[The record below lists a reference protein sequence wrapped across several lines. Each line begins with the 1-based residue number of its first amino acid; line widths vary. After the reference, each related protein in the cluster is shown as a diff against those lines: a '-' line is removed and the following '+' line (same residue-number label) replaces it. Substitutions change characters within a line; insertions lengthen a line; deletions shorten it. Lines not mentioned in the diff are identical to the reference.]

1 MRLVVRC
8 FLLRFSLL
16 ILAITISA
24 RASAQTAQT
33 TPSKIPGTIAGRVTA
48 GSQPA
53 AGVEVLVKPGG
64 TAPGMDLIQSAPATT
79 TTTDSDGRYRL
90 TNLAPGSYRLT
101 AYAPTYVIDG
111 GNDPLYPGRAV
122 NVGEGEV
129 IENVN
134 ISMRLGGVLTG
145 KVTDPDD
152 RPVIGEM
159 VSAQRL
165 SANEKP
171 LSPGLPDFF
180 NGLWQ
185 TDDRGIYRIFGLEPG
200 KYIIAAGTSSEGA
213 MAQMGS
219 AGGTYYRRT
228 FHVNAIEERNARI
241 IEIKSGDEVENV
253 DIKLERAST
262 GKTFAAAGRVV
273 EAENGKPVIGVMI
286 AYIPTKQGAQGLGL
300 GNSVTNSQ
308 GEFRL
313 EGLTPSTYRA
323 FVMGLEAS
331 DAYGEPIEFEISG
344 SDLTGLEIKMRQGVS
359 ISGVAVIEGSTDPAV
374 REKLSK
380 IQLFAVR
387 SESTSSQSDSL
398 SSFPV
403 IGQISP
409 NGTFRIGGVRPGKI
423 RLGAQTMMV
432 QGISLLRIEHNG
444 VEVKELQLNN
454 PGDRATGVR
463 LVFAYGTGSIAGRV
477 EIRGGTLPSDVRLGV
492 IATRSGEVGLAP
504 DFKMGDLDARGQFL
518 IEGLTQGTYKLT
530 LTARGTATNK
540 PDLPRIEQTVI
551 VQGYTRQDVT
561 LVVDLS
567 KKEKK

>member
-16 ILAITISA
+16 VLAITISA

-53 AGVEVLVKPGG
+53 AGVEVLVKPAGS
-64 TAPGMDLIQSAPATT
+64 APGMDILQVAPATT

-101 AYAPTYVIDG
+101 AYAPAYVIDG

-134 ISMRLGGVLTG
+134 ISMTPGGVLTG

-159 VSAQRL
+159 VTAHRL

-171 LSPGLPDFF
+171 VSPVLPDVFD
-180 NGLWQ
+180 LWQ

-200 KYIIAAGTSSEGA
+200 KYVIAAGRSSEGA
-213 MAQMGS
+213 MVQMGTG
-219 AGGTYYRRT
+219 GGTYYRRT
-228 FHVNAIEERNARI
+228 FHGNAIEERNAKI
-241 IEIKSGDEVENV
+241 IEIKSGDEVENI

-262 GKTFAAAGRVV
+262 GKTFAARGRVV
-273 EAENGKPVIGVMI
+273 EAENGKPVIGVMV
-286 AYIPTKQGAQGLGL
+286 AYGATKQGAQGFGL

-308 GEFRL
+308 GQFQL

-323 FVMGLEAS
+323 YVIGLEAS
-331 DAYGEPIEFEISG
+331 DVYGEQIEFEISG

-359 ISGVAVIEGSTDPAV
+359 ISGVAVIEGSTDPAL

-380 IQLFAVR
+380 VQLFAVR
-387 SESTSSQSDSL
+387 SESIDSSDFL
-398 SSFPV
+398 SSFGGV
-403 IGQISP
+403 GQISP

-423 RLGAQTMMV
+423 RLGANTMIV
-432 QGISLLRIEHNG
+432 EGISLLRIEHNG
-444 VEVKELQLNN
+444 AEVKELQLNN
-454 PGDRATGVR
+454 AGDRATGVR
-463 LVFAYGTGSIAGRV
+463 VVFAYGMASISGRV
-477 EIRGGTLPSDVRLGV
+477 EVRGGTLPSDIRLGV
-492 IATRSGEVGLAP
+492 IASRSPATGVAP
-504 DFKMGDLDARGQFL
+504 DFKMVDLDARGQFL
-518 IEGLTQGTYKLT
+518 IEGLTQGTYKLS
-530 LTARGTATNK
+530 LTARGAATNK
-540 PDLPRIEQTVI
+540 LELPRIEQTVI
-551 VQGYTRQDVT
+551 VQGNARQDVT

>member
-1 MRLVVRC
+1 
-8 FLLRFSLL
+8 
-16 ILAITISA
+16 
-24 RASAQTAQT
+24 
-33 TPSKIPGTIAGRVTA
+33 
-48 GSQPA
+48 
-53 AGVEVLVKPGG
+53 
-64 TAPGMDLIQSAPATT
+64 MDLIQVAPATT
-79 TTTDSDGRYRL
+79 ATTDSDGRYRL

-101 AYAPTYVIDG
+101 AYAPAYVIEG

-134 ISMRLGGVLTG
+134 ISLRLGGVLTG

-180 NGLWQ
+180 NLWQ

-200 KYIIAAGTSSEGA
+200 KYIIAAGTPSEGA
-213 MAQMGS
+213 MVQMS
-219 AGGTYYRRT
+219 TAGGTYYRRT

-262 GKTFAAAGRVV
+262 GKTFAATGRVV

-286 AYIPTKQGAQGLGL
+286 AYSATKQGAQGFGL
-300 GNSVTNSQ
+300 GNSLTNSQ

-323 FVMGLEAS
+323 YVIGLEAS
-331 DAYGEPIEFEISG
+331 EVYGEQIEFEISG

-359 ISGVAVIEGSTDPAV
+359 ISGVAVIEGSTDPAL
-374 REKLSK
+374 REKLSN

-387 SESTSSQSDSL
+387 S
-398 SSFPV
+398 
-403 IGQISP
+403 
-409 NGTFRIGGVRPGKI
+409 RK
-423 RLGAQTMMV
+423 
-432 QGISLLRIEHNG
+432 H
-444 VEVKELQLNN
+444 
-454 PGDRATGVR
+454 R
-463 LVFAYGTGSIAGRV
+463 LVGF
-477 EIRGGTLPSDVRLGV
+477 P
-492 IATRSGEVGLAP
+492 
-504 DFKMGDLDARGQFL
+504 QFL
-518 IEGLTQGTYKLT
+518 SWCR
-530 LTARGTATNK
+530 A
-540 PDLPRIEQTVI
+540 D
-551 VQGYTRQDVT
+551 
-561 LVVDLS
+561 
-567 KKEKK
+567 

>member
-16 ILAITISA
+16 VLAITISA

-33 TPSKIPGTIAGRVTA
+33 TPSKNPGTIAGRVTA

-64 TAPGMDLIQSAPATT
+64 TAPGMDLMQFAPATT
-79 TTTDSDGRYRL
+79 ATTDSDGRYRL

-101 AYAPTYVIDG
+101 AYAPAYVIEG

-134 ISMRLGGVLTG
+134 ISLRLGGVLTG

-159 VSAQRL
+159 VSAHRL
-165 SANEKP
+165 SANEKSF
-171 LSPGLPDFF
+171 SPGLPDFF
-180 NGLWQ
+180 NLWQ

-200 KYIIAAGTSSEGA
+200 KYTIAAGTPSEGA
-213 MAQMGS
+213 MVQMS
-219 AGGTYYRRT
+219 TAGGTYYRRT
-228 FHVNAIEERNARI
+228 FHINAIEERNARI
-241 IEIKSGDEVENV
+241 IEIKSGDEIENV

-262 GKTFAAAGRVV
+262 GKTFAATGRVV

-286 AYIPTKQGAQGLGL
+286 AYSPTKQGAQGLGL
-300 GNSVTNSQ
+300 GNSLTNSQ

-323 FVMGLEAS
+323 YVMGLEAS
-331 DAYGEPIEFEISG
+331 ELYGEQIEFEISG

-359 ISGVAVIEGSTDPAV
+359 ISGVAVIEGSTDPAL

-387 SESTSSQSDSL
+387 SESIDSSDFL
-398 SSFPV
+398 SSFPGV
-403 IGQISP
+403 GQISP

-423 RLGAQTMMV
+423 RLGANTMMV
-432 QGISLLRIEHNG
+432 EGISLLRIEHNG
-444 VEVKELQLNN
+444 AEVKELQLNTA
-454 PGDRATGVR
+454 GDRATGVR
-463 LVFAYGTGSIAGRV
+463 VVFAYGMGSISGRV
-477 EIRGGTLPSDVRLGV
+477 EIRGGTLPSNIRLGV
-492 IATRSGEVGLAP
+492 IASRNAQTGVDF
-504 DFKMGDLDARGQFL
+504 DFKMADLDARGQFL

-540 PDLPRIEQTVI
+540 PDLPTIEQTVI
-551 VQGYTRQDVT
+551 VQGNTRQDVT

-567 KKEKK
+567 KKEEK